1 MKHADVTPTGKELL
15 PARAVTHVHGFTR
28 DFFSFHQTFILARE
42 AVLTWRRSCLT
53 D

>member
-15 PARAVTHVHGFTR
+15 PARAVTHVHGFAR
-28 DFFSFHQTFILARE
+28 DFFSFHLTLILVRE